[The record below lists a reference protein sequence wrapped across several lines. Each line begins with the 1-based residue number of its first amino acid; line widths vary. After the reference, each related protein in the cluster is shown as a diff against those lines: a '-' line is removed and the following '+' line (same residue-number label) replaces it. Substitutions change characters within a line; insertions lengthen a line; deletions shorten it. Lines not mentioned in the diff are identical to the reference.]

1 MKRTLF
7 ALFLL
12 AMLVLAGCST
22 PSPDAGTGDDAG
34 EGGGAVE
41 SHDALAESL
50 AAAGLEIQ
58 QNETLLDTFFPDTTA
73 QFLTVNDQMIQTFE
87 FPDAA
92 TAEAAAATVNEAGTI
107 IGTTNVD
114 WVEPPHFYQ
123 SGRLIVLYAG
133 TDQGILD
140 ALQSALGEPFVI
152 GQALMVPPTE
162 EP

>member
-1 MKRTLF
+1 MKRTLLV
-7 ALFLL
+7 LFLL
-12 AMLVLAGCST
+12 AMLALAGCST
-22 PSPDAGTGDDAG
+22 PSPTGEDAG

-87 FPDAA
+87 FPDAT
-92 TAEAAAATVNEAGTI
+92 TAEAAAATVNEAGNI
-107 IGTTNVD
+107 IGNITVD

-133 TDQGILD
+133 QDGAILD

-152 GQALMVPPTE
+152 GDVIMVPPTE